1 MAFDFEKW
9 ALSFYGVVDERFA
22 VETDLFQ
29 LHIHRDSIIKKLV
42 AKRSEG
48 ILDIYIPLDWNME
61 QYQYQE
67 KLRRLLRAEVMW
79 QAKIIF
85 TQRTMYYAKRYGIP
99 CERVEVGTRSI
110 YYGICYYDMKM
121 IRYNPWVICCATQ
134 RYINNLVC
142 HELAHF
148 YEHNHSQAFWDIVES
163 LYLGLELT
171 ASTNGNTIQHIR
183 KEFSFNMFIVL
194 RYWGQESYLKV
205 FYSDGLVEH
214 KKPLIKSSS
223 EVEDITAI
231 ITNFVIKF

>member
-29 LHIHRDSIIKKLV
+29 LNIHRDSSIKKLV

-48 ILDIYIPLDWNME
+48 ILDIYIPEDWNIE

-67 KLRRLLRAEVMW
+67 KLRKLLRAEVMW
-79 QAKIIF
+79 QAKILF
-85 TQRTMYYAKRYGIP
+85 TQRTMYYAKSYGIP
-99 CERVEVGTRSI
+99 CEQVEVGTRSI

-142 HELAHF
+142 HELTHF
-148 YEHNHSQAFWDIVES
+148 YEHNHSQAFWEMAER

-171 ASTNGNTIQHIR
+171 APTNGNTFQQIR
-183 KEFSFNMFIVL
+183 KEVSFNMFIVL
-194 RYWGQESYLKV
+194 RYWGMEFYLKV
-205 FYSDGLVEH
+205 FYNDGLVEH
-214 KKPLIKSSS
+214 KKPLINSSS
-223 EVEDITAI
+223 EVEDMTAV
-231 ITNFVIKF
+231 ITNFAIKI